1 VVTAGRTIAFSSV
14 LISASVGGLL
24 LFPQGFLKSL
34 TYAMIASVTL
44 AALLSITVL
53 PAILGMLGP
62 KVDALTVTTLLKV
75 PFLRDW
81 KFSNRIITWLGAK
94 LEKTKTASEVEN
106 GFWGKLADRVMK
118 RPLFFAVPIILGLI
132 VLILPLGNLALGGIS
147 EKYLPPT
154 NAVRQAQEEFDKTF
168 PGFRVEP
175 ITLVMQST
183 DGGPVTDAEVAQVRS
198 EALGIPGFAEPNNDP
213 ANMWRE
219 RPFLDGASKDPSV
232 RVIQNGLENR
242 LDAKS
247 KVDALRAMPKPHDLN
262 LLVGGTPALE
272 QDSVATISAK
282 LPQMI
287 LIAVSMTTI
296 LMFLAFGSLVLPIKA
311 ALMNALTLCSTL
323 GVLTWIFIDGHLSG
337 LLNFTPTPLTA
348 PVIGL
353 IIAVIFGL
361 STDYEVFLVSRMV
374 EARARGMTTEEAI
387 RTGTA
392 STGRLISAAALVLV
406 VVGGAFAFSDLVMM
420 QYLAIGLI
428 TALLL
433 DATVVRMFL
442 VPAVMKLL
450 GNDCWWAPQW
460 MKRVQERIGLGE
472 ITLEDERKP
481 SEKVPEQLDESLAFG
496 TVLGAPAWQKPVH
509 DPSRPT
515 AAALAPVGA
524 ATAVALAERPP
535 GDGDGGDGG
544 DDDGAAAS
552 EEASIADELTIGDIE
567 DAERDG
573 AGDDDSDSPGDDE
586 TAAADEEPS
595 DDVDDPVDESD
606 EQADETDETAD
617 DVDDEAEPAKD

>member
-1 VVTAGRTIAFSSV
+1 
-14 LISASVGGLL
+14 
-24 LFPQGFLKSL
+24 
-34 TYAMIASVTL
+34 
-44 AALLSITVL
+44 
-53 PAILGMLGP
+53 
-62 KVDALTVTTLLKV
+62 
-75 PFLRDW
+75 
-81 KFSNRIITWLGAK
+81 
-94 LEKTKTASEVEN
+94 
-106 GFWGKLADRVMK
+106 
-118 RPLFFAVPIILGLI
+118 
-132 VLILPLGNLALGGIS
+132 
-147 EKYLPPT
+147 
-154 NAVRQAQEEFDKTF
+154 
-168 PGFRVEP
+168 
-175 ITLVMQST
+175 
-183 DGGPVTDAEVAQVRS
+183 
-198 EALGIPGFAEPNNDP
+198 
-213 ANMWRE
+213 MWRE

-247 KVDALRAMPKPHDLN
+247 KVTALRAIPKPHDLN
-262 LLVGGTPALE
+262 ILVGGTPALE
-272 QDSVATISAK
+272 QDSVATISQK

-472 ITLEDERKP
+472 ITLEDERKIEEP
-481 SEKVPEQLDESLAFG
+481 APEQLDDALAFG

-515 AAALAPVGA
+515 AAALAPLGA
-524 ATAVALAERPP
+524 ATGVALAERPP
-535 GDGDGGDGG
+535 GGGDGDGDGDAVGG
-544 DDDGAAAS
+544 DDAVGDSAEPAENVDESA
-552 EEASIADELTIGDIE
+552 EEDIPAPAEETAGDSKAEADEAVPSE
-567 DAERDG
+567 QV
-573 AGDDDSDSPGDDE
+573 GDDE
-586 TAAADEEPS
+586 ETAADAGPS
-595 DDVDDPVDESD
+595 DSD
-606 EQADETDETAD
+606 NAAD
-617 DVDDEAEPAKD
+617 DEHPASEDQASPAPVEAAGRSEKPDEVADNDD

>member
-1 VVTAGRTIAFSSV
+1 
-14 LISASVGGLL
+14 
-24 LFPQGFLKSL
+24 
-34 TYAMIASVTL
+34 M
-44 AALLSITVL
+44 
-53 PAILGMLGP
+53 
-62 KVDALTVTTLLKV
+62 
-75 PFLRDW
+75 W
-81 KFSNRIITWLGAK
+81 K
-94 LEKTKTASEVEN
+94 
-106 GFWGKLADRVMK
+106 
-118 RPLFFAVPIILGLI
+118 
-132 VLILPLGNLALGGIS
+132 
-147 EKYLPPT
+147 
-154 NAVRQAQEEFDKTF
+154 
-168 PGFRVEP
+168 
-175 ITLVMQST
+175 
-183 DGGPVTDAEVAQVRS
+183 
-198 EALGIPGFAEPNNDP
+198 
-213 ANMWRE
+213 E
-219 RPFLDGASKDPSV
+219 RPFLDGASKEPSV

-242 LDAKS
+242 LDAKA
-247 KVDALRAMPKPHDLN
+247 KVDALRAIPKPHDLT

-348 PVIGL
+348 PVVGL

-472 ITLEDERKP
+472 ITLADERKA

-515 AAALAPVGA
+515 AAALAPAGP
-524 ATAVALAERPP
+524 ATGVALAERPP
-535 GDGDGGDGG
+535 VGGDGGDG
-544 DDDGAAAS
+544 DDDVS
-552 EEASIADELTIGDIE
+552 QDEATDSVDE
-567 DAERDG
+567 
-573 AGDDDSDSPGDDE
+573 S
-586 TAAADEEPS
+586 ADEEPAAEEPTDKDEAASAEEEPAEVGGPVGGIADS
-595 DDVDDPVDESD
+595 DD
-606 EQADETDETAD
+606 
-617 DVDDEAEPAKD
+617 AEPQTGMTARR

>member
-1 VVTAGRTIAFSSV
+1 
-14 LISASVGGLL
+14 
-24 LFPQGFLKSL
+24 
-34 TYAMIASVTL
+34 
-44 AALLSITVL
+44 
-53 PAILGMLGP
+53 
-62 KVDALTVTTLLKV
+62 
-75 PFLRDW
+75 
-81 KFSNRIITWLGAK
+81 
-94 LEKTKTASEVEN
+94 
-106 GFWGKLADRVMK
+106 
-118 RPLFFAVPIILGLI
+118 
-132 VLILPLGNLALGGIS
+132 
-147 EKYLPPT
+147 
-154 NAVRQAQEEFDKTF
+154 
-168 PGFRVEP
+168 
-175 ITLVMQST
+175 
-183 DGGPVTDAEVAQVRS
+183 
-198 EALGIPGFAEPNNDP
+198 
-213 ANMWRE
+213 MWRE

-242 LDAKS
+242 LDAKA
-247 KVDALRAMPKPHDLN
+247 KVDALRAIPKPHDLT

-282 LPQMI
+282 LPAMI

-323 GVLTWIFIDGHLSG
+323 GVLTWIFVDGHFSG

-392 STGRLISAAALVLV
+392 TTGRLISAAALVLV

-442 VPAVMKLL
+442 VPAIMKLL
-450 GNDCWWAPQW
+450 GNDCWWAPRW

-472 ITLEDERKP
+472 ITLADERKA
-481 SEKVPEQLDESLAFG
+481 SDKAPEQLDESLAFG
-496 TVLGAPAWQKPVH
+496 TVLGAPAWQKPVR

-515 AAALAPVGA
+515 AAALAPAAA
-524 ATAVALAERPP
+524 ATGVALAERPP
-535 GDGDGGDGG
+535 GGGG
-544 DDDGAAAS
+544 DDGDTP
-552 EEASIADELTIGDIE
+552 ADEPTDTVE
-567 DAERDG
+567 CAAEAEVEADN
-573 AGDDDSDSPGDDE
+573 AE
-586 TAAADEEPS
+586 AADEHEEPS
-595 DDVDDPVDESD
+595 VETDTADDEAVEDVEEPAESD
-606 EQADETDETAD
+606 EEEPSPKPSKRTANAKNRSQAKDSADE
-617 DVDDEAEPAKD
+617 

>member
-1 VVTAGRTIAFSSV
+1 
-14 LISASVGGLL
+14 
-24 LFPQGFLKSL
+24 
-34 TYAMIASVTL
+34 
-44 AALLSITVL
+44 
-53 PAILGMLGP
+53 
-62 KVDALTVTTLLKV
+62 
-75 PFLRDW
+75 
-81 KFSNRIITWLGAK
+81 
-94 LEKTKTASEVEN
+94 
-106 GFWGKLADRVMK
+106 
-118 RPLFFAVPIILGLI
+118 
-132 VLILPLGNLALGGIS
+132 
-147 EKYLPPT
+147 
-154 NAVRQAQEEFDKTF
+154 VRQAQEEFDRTF

-175 ITLVMQST
+175 ITLVIQST
-183 DGGPVTDAEVAQVRS
+183 DGRPVTDAEVAQVRS
-198 EALGIPGFAEPNNDP
+198 EALGIPGFAKPNNDP

-219 RPFLDGASKDPSV
+219 RPFLDGASKDRSV

-242 LDAKS
+242 LDAKA
-247 KVDALRAMPKPHDLN
+247 KVDALRAIPKPHDLN

-472 ITLEDERKP
+472 ITLQDERKP

-496 TVLGAPAWQKPVH
+496 TVLGAPAWHKPVH

-515 AAALAPVGA
+515 AAARAPAGA
-524 ATAVALAERPP
+524 ATGVALAERPP
-535 GDGDGGDGG
+535 GDGE
-544 DDDGAAAS
+544 AAS
-552 EEASIADELTIGDIE
+552 EEALLAEELTIGDIE
-567 DAERDG
+567 DAQRDG
-573 AGDDDSDSPGDDE
+573 AGDDESP
-586 TAAADEEPS
+586 AAAGESSDVIDEPVE
-595 DDVDDPVDESD
+595 DVDEPAEDLDRE
-606 EQADETDETAD
+606 ADEADAD
-617 DVDDEAEPAKD
+617 DAPAKD

>member
-1 VVTAGRTIAFSSV
+1 
-14 LISASVGGLL
+14 
-24 LFPQGFLKSL
+24 
-34 TYAMIASVTL
+34 
-44 AALLSITVL
+44 
-53 PAILGMLGP
+53 
-62 KVDALTVTTLLKV
+62 
-75 PFLRDW
+75 
-81 KFSNRIITWLGAK
+81 
-94 LEKTKTASEVEN
+94 
-106 GFWGKLADRVMK
+106 
-118 RPLFFAVPIILGLI
+118 
-132 VLILPLGNLALGGIS
+132 
-147 EKYLPPT
+147 
-154 NAVRQAQEEFDKTF
+154 
-168 PGFRVEP
+168 
-175 ITLVMQST
+175 
-183 DGGPVTDAEVAQVRS
+183 
-198 EALGIPGFAEPNNDP
+198 
-213 ANMWRE
+213 MWRE

-247 KVDALRAMPKPHDLN
+247 KVDALRAIPKPHDLK

-323 GVLTWIFIDGHLSG
+323 GVLTWIFVDGHLSSW
-337 LLNFTPTPLTA
+337 LNFTPTPLTA

-442 VPAVMKLL
+442 VPSVMKLL
-450 GNDCWWAPQW
+450 GNDCWWAPRW

-472 ITLEDERKP
+472 ITLADERKA
-481 SEKVPEQLDESLAFG
+481 SEALPEQLDESLAFG
-496 TVLGAPAWQKPVH
+496 TVLGAPAWRKPVH

-515 AAALAPVGA
+515 PAALAPAGA
-524 ATAVALAERPP
+524 ATGVALAERPP
-535 GDGDGGDGG
+535 GGGDETL
-544 DDDGAAAS
+544 S
-552 EEASIADELTIGDIE
+552 EEPVDAEELTVDDI
-567 DAERDG
+567 
-573 AGDDDSDSPGDDE
+573 DDSG
-586 TAAADEEPS
+586 
-595 DDVDDPVDESD
+595 
-606 EQADETDETAD
+606 
-617 DVDDEAEPAKD
+617 

>member
-1 VVTAGRTIAFSSV
+1 
-14 LISASVGGLL
+14 
-24 LFPQGFLKSL
+24 
-34 TYAMIASVTL
+34 
-44 AALLSITVL
+44 
-53 PAILGMLGP
+53 
-62 KVDALTVTTLLKV
+62 
-75 PFLRDW
+75 
-81 KFSNRIITWLGAK
+81 
-94 LEKTKTASEVEN
+94 
-106 GFWGKLADRVMK
+106 
-118 RPLFFAVPIILGLI
+118 
-132 VLILPLGNLALGGIS
+132 
-147 EKYLPPT
+147 
-154 NAVRQAQEEFDKTF
+154 
-168 PGFRVEP
+168 
-175 ITLVMQST
+175 
-183 DGGPVTDAEVAQVRS
+183 
-198 EALGIPGFAEPNNDP
+198 
-213 ANMWRE
+213 MWRE

-242 LDAKS
+242 LDAKA
-247 KVDALRAMPKPHDLN
+247 KVDALRVIPVPHDLN

-272 QDSVATISAK
+272 QDSVATISEK

-472 ITLEDERKP
+472 ITLKDERKP

-509 DPSRPT
+509 DPSRPA
-515 AAALAPVGA
+515 AAALAPAGA
-524 ATAVALAERPP
+524 ATGVALAERPP
-535 GDGDGGDGG
+535 GDGD
-544 DDDGAAAS
+544 AAS
-552 EEASIADELTIGDIE
+552 EEASLAEELTIGDIE

-573 AGDDDSDSPGDDE
+573 AGDDDPP
-586 TAAADEEPS
+586 TAADEASDVVDEPVE
-595 DDVDDPVDESD
+595 DVDEPAEDLDGE
-606 EQADETDETAD
+606 A
-617 DVDDEAEPAKD
+617 DEAEAEDQPAKD